1 MTDRR
6 VARSLGARFARVGVL
21 ALALAAAWAGCADAA
36 SPGAVAVERWVLSNG
51 LTVLFVERHAVPA
64 VQARLVIKTG
74 AVADPV
80 GKTGLAALTAG
91 VLTKGTG
98 ARSAVEIAEAVDFI
112 GAALDADAADDV
124 SSVSLTVLKK
134 DLPVGLSLMTDV
146 ALRPSFPAAEVERV
160 RRETLSAIQA
170 AKDNPEAVAEKSFAP
185 LVFGQH
191 PYGRPVEGLE
201 ATVSALTREEA
212 VAFHRTYYRPNN
224 AVLVLVGDLTAKE
237 ARRIAR
243 TAFGAWEK
251 KAIPPVTV
259 PAIVP
264 VRERRVSLID
274 RDLTQATVV
283 LGHVGIARSD
293 PDFYA
298 VTVMNYILGGG
309 SFSSRLMARI
319 RDDEGL
325 VYGISSGYD
334 AKQYPGAFSVGLQTK
349 TESVPVAI
357 REVIEE
363 IAKIRADGV
372 TEAEL
377 EAAKNYLA
385 GSFPLRYETNS
396 RLASLLG
403 MVEVYGLGLTYFE
416 DYPRKIRAVTL
427 DDVRRVAS
435 ARLDPERYVLVV
447 VGRTGEITLDLGPAA
462 PAEGV
467 N

>member
-1 MTDRR
+1 
-6 VARSLGARFARVGVL
+6 VGVL
-21 ALALAAAWAGCADAA
+21 TLALAAAWAGCAGAA
-36 SPGAVAVERWVLSNG
+36 SPGPVAVERWVLSNG

-91 VLTKGTG
+91 VLTKGAG

-112 GAALDADAADDV
+112 GATLDADAADDA

-134 DLPVGLSLMTDV
+134 DLHVGLSLMTDV

-201 ATVSALTREEA
+201 ATVSTLTREEA

-224 AVLVLVGDLTAKE
+224 AVLVLVGDLTRKE

-259 PAIVP
+259 PAIAP
-264 VRERRVSLID
+264 VRERRVSLIEK
-274 RDLTQATVV
+274 DLTQATVV

-298 VTVMNYILGGG
+298 VTVMNYVLGGG

-363 IAKIRADGV
+363 IAKIRAEGV

-416 DYPRKIRAVTL
+416 DYPRKIRAVAL
-427 DDVRRVAS
+427 DDVRRVAT

-447 VGRTGEITLDLGPAA
+447 VGRTGEIAQDLA
-462 PAEGV
+462 PASPAGTV

>member
-1 MTDRR
+1 M
-6 VARSLGARFARVGVL
+6 
-21 ALALAAAWAGCADAA
+21 
-36 SPGAVAVERWVLSNG
+36 SNG

-64 VQARLVIKTG
+64 VQAHLVIKTG
-74 AVADPV
+74 AVADPA
-80 GKTGLAALTAG
+80 GKAGLAALTAG
-91 VLTKGTG
+91 VLTKGTDT
-98 ARSAVEIAEAVDFI
+98 RSAVEIAEAMDFI
-112 GAALDADAADDV
+112 GASLGADAADDF

-134 DLPVGLSLMTDV
+134 DLQSGLAIMTDV
-146 ALRPSFPAAEVERV
+146 VLRPSFPAAEVERV

-170 AKDNPEAVAEKSFAP
+170 AKDSPEAVAEKTFSP
-185 LVFGQH
+185 LVFGLH

-201 ATVSALTREEA
+201 TTVSSLTREEA
-212 VAFHRTYYRPNN
+212 VSFHRTFYRPNN
-224 AVLVLVGDLTAKE
+224 AVLVLVGDLTRKE
-237 ARRIAR
+237 ARRLAQ
-243 TAFGAWEK
+243 TAFGSWEK
-251 KAIPPVTV
+251 KAVPPVTV
-259 PAIVP
+259 PAVAP
-264 VRERRVSLID
+264 VRERRVSLVEK
-274 RDLTQATVV
+274 DLTQATVV

-298 VTVMNYILGGG
+298 ATVMNYILGGG
-309 SFSSRLMARI
+309 SFSSRLMSRL

-334 AKQYPGAFSVGLQTK
+334 AKQYPGAFLVSLQTK

-363 IAKIRADGV
+363 IAKIRTGGV

-396 RLASLLG
+396 RLALLLG
-403 MVEVYGLGLTYFE
+403 MVELYGLGLTYFE
-416 DYPRKIRAVTL
+416 DYPNKIRAVTL
-427 DDVRRVAS
+427 EDVRRVAS

-447 VGRTGEITLDLGPAA
+447 VGRTGEMKLDPPPASPVGA
-462 PAEGV
+462 V